1 MFNWDDINYFL
12 VLSRTGKL
20 NLASKKL
27 DVESTTIA
35 RRIRRIEKKLNIEL
49 FSKSPKG
56 YQLTESGI
64 ELVKYAENIENQ
76 IYGINECF
84 LGKNP
89 SIKGKVRLRCCS
101 R

>member
-27 DVESTTIA
+27 EVESTTIA

-49 FSKSPKG
+49 FSKI
-56 YQLTESGI
+56 T
-64 ELVKYAENIENQ
+64 
-76 IYGINECF
+76 
-84 LGKNP
+84 
-89 SIKGKVRLRCCS
+89 
-101 R
+101 